1 VVNPKSVII
10 FLSLFCLA
18 SASAF
23 AQISSPT
30 QLALEVRFY
39 PNEAPA
45 YQLVHPTLKRES
57 WYARFPRVSNSAAAA
72 NSLPV
77 TAVSINSQQAE
88 DGVRVW
94 VSVYLGKLHEEQK
107 QVGSYVLRE
116 GESVTAKELADV
128 GVVPFEIKLVRLSP
142 SSGQPPQFQS
152 KAPSIEL
159 VTIQPNFTTLPTV
172 QLVVR
177 NVSTKPVQA
186 LEVQTSQAGRRRNAL
201 MPQGK
206 EGEALIPPGGTFE
219 LTAPLA
225 SPAVLGANGYSPQV
239 LPDQTVTIATA
250 VFGDGSYEGDRHNA
264 LAFLG
269 FQKGRKSQLGRIL
282 KIISEA
288 QEGTNDLAW
297 LKAQVE
303 HLNLEADQADIEDLS
318 RQFPPGTMIEDP
330 SVKSGTRPLN
340 LEDIKTVIQLGM
352 KVRDEVLKDI
362 TQFEIR
368 SRHAEPGVFKP
379 WLESSKARYQAWLSR
394 L

>member
-1 VVNPKSVII
+1 MINPKSVV
-10 FLSLFCLA
+10 FVLTLFCLA
-18 SASAF
+18 TASVF
-23 AQISSPT
+23 AQTSPPT
-30 QLALEVRFY
+30 ELALEIRFY
-39 PNEAPA
+39 PNEPPA
-45 YQLVHPTLKRES
+45 YQVVHPAKQET
-57 WYARFPRVSNSAAAA
+57 WFARFPRVSNSAPPAT
-72 NSLPV
+72 SLPV
-77 TAVSINSQQAE
+77 TAVSINAQQAE
-88 DGVRVW
+88 DGARIW
-94 VSVYLGKLHEEQK
+94 VSVYLGKLHDEQQ
-107 QVGSYVLRE
+107 QVSSYVLRE

-142 SSGQPPQFQS
+142 SSGQPPQFKS

-172 QLVVR
+172 KLVVR

-186 LEVQTSQAGRRRNAL
+186 LEVQTSQAGRRRNAQ

-206 EGEALIPPGGTFE
+206 DGEVLIPPGGTFE

-225 SPAVLGANGYSPQV
+225 SPAVLGPNGYSPQV

-250 VFGDGSYEGDRHNA
+250 VFGDGSYEGERHNA
-264 LAFLG
+264 MAFLG
-269 FQKGRKSQLGRIL
+269 FQKGRKAQLARVVKL
-282 KIISEA
+282 FAEA
-288 QEGTNDLAW
+288 EEGPHDLAW

-303 HLNLEADQADIEDLS
+303 GLNLEADPADIESLS

-330 SVKSGTRPLN
+330 AVKSGMRPLN
-340 LEDIKTVIQLGM
+340 IDDIKTVIQLGM
-352 KVRDEVLKDI
+352 KTRDVVLRDV

-379 WLESSKARYQAWLSR
+379 WLESSKTRYQAWLSR